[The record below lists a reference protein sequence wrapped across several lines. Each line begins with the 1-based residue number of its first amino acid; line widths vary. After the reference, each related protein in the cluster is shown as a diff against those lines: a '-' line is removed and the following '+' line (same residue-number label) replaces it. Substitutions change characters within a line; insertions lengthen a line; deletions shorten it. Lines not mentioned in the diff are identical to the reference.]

1 MHYLLKTEPSE
12 YSFEDLQ
19 RDRRTEWTGI
29 TNAAALINLRKMKA
43 GDELII
49 YHTGSERRV
58 AGTARVISV
67 NMSEPKNPVVTIEA
81 GEPLAR
87 PIDLDEIKR
96 AKTFRDSPL
105 LKIGRLSVVP
115 LSDAQYEFLLG
126 KK

>member
-19 RDRRTEWTGI
+19 KDRRTEWTGI
-29 TNAAALINLRKMKA
+29 TNATAVMNLRAMKP

-49 YHTGSERRV
+49 YHTGSERRAV
-58 AGTARVISV
+58 GTGRVVSV
-67 NMSEPKNPVVTIEA
+67 DAKDPKKPVVVIGA
-81 GEPLAR
+81 GEAISK
-87 PIDLDEIKR
+87 PISLDEIK
-96 AKTFRDSPL
+96 AVKIFRDSPL

-115 LSDAQYEFLLG
+115 LTEGQYAFFL